1 MTILYCLRLTWCVNG
16 HIESEKMMKLWWCKK
31 VCVLGKCVYVDDVW
45 ATAAQILSI
54 KTRSNRKTVVKKKK
68 KKGRGSGERDCVCQ
82 KGNREEEEEYIFS
95 KRKE

>member
-1 MTILYCLRLTWCVNG
+1 MCWG
-16 HIESEKMMKLWWCKK
+16 S
-31 VCVLGKCVYVDDVW
+31 VCVCVDDVR

-54 KTRSNRKTVVKKKK
+54 KTRSNRKTVVEEKKK